1 VNPLSFRTYIQRNLT
16 KVIPFLLI
24 ISLSLVVILM
34 SKLFVKSV
42 ENDYK
47 TSTSFWQKY
56 NTVTINTAEFR
67 NGFAEIKGELDQLQ
81 NSEKVIV
88 GVQKSLSIST
98 LFGIS
103 RYESHFVDGTN
114 INEFISTVGWK
125 LSSGRLPVI
134 GKNEIVLTQE
144 ALKNKNLV
152 VGDRVGNAIK
162 EDEDLIGDYLIV
174 GALEGKEVN
183 GAVGIID
190 IENEATS
197 TWTFYIQPQAG
208 KEKELEQELTKLKQV
223 YKNQV
228 VYKSYTTATEEQ
240 SSQFDSINSIIWS
253 LNILTAGVMTMSIIL
268 LAYIFIVSRM
278 KEFAI
283 LEALGYQRTKV
294 ILKVITEFGFVSIIA
309 WVLGFVITELI
320 AKLINY
326 FLLDP
331 VAIAPISA
339 LSLDIV
345 IFSLPMLVIL
355 SFSLVFLVLLK
366 FRNMDPIVIIEQR

>member
-1 VNPLSFRTYIQRNLT
+1 
-16 KVIPFLLI
+16 
-24 ISLSLVVILM
+24 M

>member
-1 VNPLSFRTYIQRNLT
+1 MNPLSFRTYIQRNLT

>member
-1 VNPLSFRTYIQRNLT
+1 
-16 KVIPFLLI
+16 
-24 ISLSLVVILM
+24 
-34 SKLFVKSV
+34 
-42 ENDYK
+42 
-47 TSTSFWQKY
+47 
-56 NTVTINTAEFR
+56 
-67 NGFAEIKGELDQLQ
+67 
-81 NSEKVIV
+81 
-88 GVQKSLSIST
+88 
-98 LFGIS
+98 
-103 RYESHFVDGTN
+103 
-114 INEFISTVGWK
+114 
-125 LSSGRLPVI
+125 
-134 GKNEIVLTQE
+134 
-144 ALKNKNLV
+144 
-152 VGDRVGNAIK
+152 
-162 EDEDLIGDYLIV
+162 
-174 GALEGKEVN
+174 
-183 GAVGIID
+183 
-190 IENEATS
+190 
-197 TWTFYIQPQAG
+197 
-208 KEKELEQELTKLKQV
+208 
-223 YKNQV
+223 
-228 VYKSYTTATEEQ
+228 
-240 SSQFDSINSIIWS
+240 
-253 LNILTAGVMTMSIIL
+253 MSIIL